1 MNIREKLLSAIELL
15 SDEQLSVLLDLALSL
30 KNGKYFEQK
39 SSLTQDYQQSVSA
52 DNKIYDNLDE
62 QDKHKLIKIGEK
74 LRREKAV
81 KYEVADKGNNL
92 LEAKKIIGR
101 GKFVEWLSCY
111 WNDSKKQA
119 ERAMNVAKIRES
131 LEFAEIFDMIDDISS
146 LYEIGKESTPDEAKK
161 EILLHLNLGKKLSCS
176 EINKIIKHHKEI
188 GADTVYGFVYIGR
201 LPDKSIGQITRYKI
215 GCTSR
220 TPQERIEEQRGELI
234 HSIECKYRWRT
245 EKHLQKLCLPWH
257 FKNEEYIFPDE
268 SIVAKLC
275 LFKTEKQL
283 LKCKL
288 L

>member
-1 MNIREKLLSAIELL
+1 
-15 SDEQLSVLLDLALSL
+15 
-30 KNGKYFEQK
+30 
-39 SSLTQDYQQSVSA
+39 
-52 DNKIYDNLDE
+52 
-62 QDKHKLIKIGEK
+62 
-74 LRREKAV
+74 
-81 KYEVADKGNNL
+81 
-92 LEAKKIIGR
+92 
-101 GKFVEWLSCY
+101 
-111 WNDSKKQA
+111 
-119 ERAMNVAKIRES
+119 MNVAKIRES